1 MQDGIFIYGLF
12 QVLIVIFQGLNLT
25 EKNWEDVLNLTTF
38 IHPECGAF
46 PDIVRVKVVNYDDI
60 EKNDVC
66 DQGCISCGTCSY
78 PELTDDHVLTSAYV
92 KSFRIVTRNA
102 VNKSF

>member
-1 MQDGIFIYGLF
+1 MFNEENMTMVFGGERQLR
-12 QVLIVIFQGLNLT
+12 LT
-25 EKNWEDVLNLTTF
+25 EKNWEEVLNLTTF

-66 DQGCISCGTCSY
+66 DLNIDVI
-78 PELTDDHVLTSAYV
+78 LTNSRPT
-92 KSFRIVTRNA
+92 
-102 VNKSF
+102 